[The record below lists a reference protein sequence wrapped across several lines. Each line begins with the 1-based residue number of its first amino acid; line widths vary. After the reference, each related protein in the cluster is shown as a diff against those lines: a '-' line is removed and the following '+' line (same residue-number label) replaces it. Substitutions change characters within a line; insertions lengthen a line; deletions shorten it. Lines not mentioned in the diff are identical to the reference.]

1 MRVLNIRHLKV
12 GGIHHLTIGRFNFSW
27 SVSRELNKCFGPA
40 PRDVTPKARPAAK
53 AAHKATHKARALTP
67 PPLDAGILFPVR
79 WFDNVTQEEMSQWR
93 SKSEL

>member
-1 MRVLNIRHLKV
+1 MNVFNIRHLKV

-27 SVSRELNKCFGPA
+27 SVSRNLNKCFGPE
-40 PRDVTPKARPAAK
+40 PRDVTPKARPVAK
-53 AAHKATHKARALTP
+53 ATRKARALPP

-79 WFDNVTQEEMSQWR
+79 WFDNVTPEELLQWR